1 MTEYDVV
8 SPTRSR
14 RNSGRRLKSLF
25 GTGVVGVAILVM
37 AGTALAATVTVTPD
51 PEQVMAPGGS
61 VTYTVTVAC
70 EDTAADCT
78 LTSLSDSVLGD
89 LNGVGTCTTGVTFN
103 VDAPYT
109 CEFTRN
115 VTGVPGSTA
124 VNTVTATG
132 TDATDPTFTTPGR
145 TGSASV
151 SVTGLSAQTLGD
163 QIRARVNAQIQAGFQ
178 QAGLPTV
185 EQIQADVQ
193 AKLAA
198 AGVSTTS
205 GS

>member
-1 MTEYDVV
+1 
-8 SPTRSR
+8 
-14 RNSGRRLKSLF
+14 
-25 GTGVVGVAILVM
+25 
-37 AGTALAATVTVTPD
+37 
-51 PEQVMAPGGS
+51 
-61 VTYTVTVAC
+61 
-70 EDTAADCT
+70 
-78 LTSLSDSVLGD
+78 
-89 LNGVGTCTTGVTFN
+89 
-103 VDAPYT
+103 
-109 CEFTRN
+109 
-115 VTGVPGSTA
+115 
-124 VNTVTATG
+124 
-132 TDATDPTFTTPGR
+132 
-145 TGSASV
+145 V